1 MWTLWWPKFNWWS
14 NLFIFEVFYSDPVS
28 GRKVWRQFW
37 SSPSFLSSSGQ
48 VKVTFFFSL
57 EIFNMFETNLDEGL
71 TNCWRAFVRY
81 TLLWLYLLWLRLRG
95 LIHFQTK
102 LYPMLESP
110 FPYWHCSV
118 LRGPLIYRNYSFW
131 MFPLISQIVS
141 MFHFSPYIFQVLSW
155 LTGCWLLMLVMT
167 S

>member
-48 VKVTFFFSL
+48 VKATFFFSGD
-57 EIFNMFETNLDEGL
+57 FQHVWNKSGWGL
-71 TNCWRAFVRY
+71 NELLTCFCPVHPALALCY
-81 TLLWLYLLWLRLRG
+81 GSGSLLWLSLLWLRLRG

-102 LYPMLESP
+102 LYPNARVP
-110 FPYWHCSV
+110 FSLLTLLCVEGSSY
-118 LRGPLIYRNYSFW
+118 
-131 MFPLISQIVS
+131 FPKLFILNVS
-141 MFHFSPYIFQVLSW
+141 LN
-155 LTGCWLLMLVMT
+155 
-167 S
+167 